1 MASTNSSSAKTSR
14 LAKLTKLEKEVAKL
28 SEQLKQDK
36 QTILLLNQSLAER
49 DLRIHELESKLA
61 YAEHSLLGKAITTI
75 HQCKEHIINGFD
87 EKIISPALTQIQQQI
102 TVIQGIANEAR
113 VLIGKQKILLNE
125 GINAASGK
133 VQQCPDQAVRY
144 FEQWVVEPA
153 RIWVNETTGLVD
165 NKVRSSRYIIEHK
178 VVYPGKIWYDKMA
191 STAQALPGQGLAIA
205 DNAGVLAKKC
215 LDQLTGSVEQ
225 GVAQVADAVKKSQ
238 FWDGRR
244 TVEVMQ

>member
-1 MASTNSSSAKTSR
+1 MASTNNGTKTSR

-75 HQCKEHIINGFD
+75 HQCKDHIINGFD

-178 VVYPGKIWYDKMA
+178 VVYPGKICYDKLSM
-191 STAQALPGQGLAIA
+191 TVQTLPAQGQAIA

-215 LDQLTGSVEQ
+215 LNQLTGGVEQ
-225 GVAQVADAVKKSQ
+225 GMTQIADAVKRSQ

-244 TVEVMQ
+244 TIEAAQ